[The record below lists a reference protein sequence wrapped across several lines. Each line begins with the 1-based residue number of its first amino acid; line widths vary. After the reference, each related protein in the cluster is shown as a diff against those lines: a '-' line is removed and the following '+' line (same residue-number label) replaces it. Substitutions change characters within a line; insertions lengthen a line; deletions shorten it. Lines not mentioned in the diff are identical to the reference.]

1 MRIRRSIAVVPFH
14 EWGSGCPQSTW
25 TSDAICL
32 DMDGLLPTAIRSNA
46 GISPLSQVG
55 SEFDLL
61 ARVSADNIDTDIHT
75 AVQSG
80 VSAVV
85 VPGLWS
91 SRDVSRLDVFIA
103 SREKE
108 YGLTQGSVGL
118 IPFLDTG
125 KGLWNARDIA
135 RSSPRVQ
142 GLILGMGDLVFD
154 ILKEPEVVPF
164 FTGPMP
170 RFPVDEYVWGWLALV
185 AADAGIPLYGLL
197 GTTISSD
204 HESMNKLRSAAH
216 LAKQVGFHGALS
228 LHRDGVEVCNQV
240 FGRSEVVH

>member
-1 MRIRRSIAVVPFH
+1 
-14 EWGSGCPQSTW
+14 
-25 TSDAICL
+25 
-32 DMDGLLPTAIRSNA
+32 MDGLLPTAIRSNTEIA
-46 GISPLSQVG
+46 PLSQVG
-55 SEFDLL
+55 SDFDLL
-61 ARVSADNIDTDIHT
+61 ARVSADNIDFDIHM

-80 VSAVV
+80 VSAIV
-85 VPGLWS
+85 VPGLWN
-91 SRDVSRLDVFIA
+91 SRDVSRLDVSI
-103 SREKE
+103 SSLENDC
-108 YGLTQGSVGL
+108 GLIPGSVGL
-118 IPFLDTG
+118 IPLLDTG

-135 RSSPRVQ
+135 RSNSRVQ

-154 ILKEPEVVPF
+154 ILKEREAVPF

-204 HESMNKLRSAAH
+204 HEFMNRLRSAAD

-228 LHRDGVEVCNQV
+228 LHRDGIEVCNQV
-240 FGRSEVVH
+240 FGR